1 MQTVIRGASQL
12 KVTRSRMAPGSSA
25 GTGGRWTSRPPAE
38 AVQPPYHLFRRGI
51 EAGLLPYAAAHHI
64 GVLACGPLARGLL
77 GGTITEATT
86 FGPGDWRSHS
96 PAFTG
101 PGFGR
106 NLEVVAALSRF
117 AADRGATIAQL
128 AVAWVLAHP
137 AVQVAIVGA
146 HPTSSAGKRRSP
158 RSGAEPGRPGR
169 NRQHHGRRGAARR
182 PLSGRHDMTTIQPL
196 RAARRPGEQPCP
208 HRPRC
213 PSALAHDRSGARTM
227 ASHPEQGWSLLCNG
241 VVIFDDGGALLPGGR
256 AVPPPPARARTVAPA
271 A

>member
-1 MQTVIRGASQL
+1 MQTVIQGASQL
-12 KVTRSRMAPGSSA
+12 QVTPIAY
-25 GTGGRWTSRPPAE
+25 GTWQFGGDRWTSRLPVK
-38 AVQPPYHLFRRGI
+38 AVQPPLSPVPPRHRGRPAAVRRAPHWR
-51 EAGLLPYAAAHHI
+51 AGLRAAGLRAARRHHH
-64 GVLACGPLARGLL
+64 
-77 GGTITEATT
+77 
-86 FGPGDWRSHS
+86 RSCQVR
-96 PAFTG
+96 PR
-101 PGFGR
+101 P
-106 NLEVVAALSRF
+106 
-117 AADRGATIAQL
+117 L
-128 AVAWVLAHP
+128 AVAEPSVHRARVRPQSLSRRCAEPLRRGPRRHHRP
-137 AVQVAIVGA
+137 ASGGLGAGPPGRAGRHRRA

-196 RAARRPGEQPCP
+196 RAARRPEEQPCP

-241 VVIFDDGGALLPGGR
+241 VVIFDDGGALLPGSR
-256 AVPPPPARARTVAPA
+256 AGPPPPASARTVVPA